1 MAMDIDELTARNK
14 AFAARG
20 GFDGLAF
27 PTDSALRILTCV
39 DARVNPS
46 DVLGIGLGEAV
57 IMRNPGGRIT
67 PTVLRWWKLLGTVAK
82 EAAGGRVPSNT
93 PHMVI
98 LHHTDCGLLHLASH
112 PEELAGFFEIPAEA
126 LEAKSVLDPY
136 AAVQVDVDVARQAL
150 PAGLLVSG
158 VVYDVDTGLIDVVV
172 PPTAR

>member
-1 MAMDIDELTARNK
+1 MTMDIDELTARNK

-27 PTDSALRILTCV
+27 PTDSALRIVTCV

-67 PTVLRWWKLLGTVAK
+67 PTVLQWWKLLGTVAK
-82 EAAGGRVPSNT
+82 EAAGS
-93 PHMVI
+93 
-98 LHHTDCGLLHLASH
+98 
-112 PEELAGFFEIPAEA
+112 
-126 LEAKSVLDPY
+126 KSVFDPY
-136 AAVQVDVDVARQAL
+136 VAVQVDVEVARQAL

-172 PPTAR
+172 PPAAR